1 MKIRCWTEGQ
11 PMSKFDQ
18 SIWSSTAPTFYQSPP
33 TQKVRTPEVE
43 FHVNFFNPI
52 QFLHSSY
59 ELLAGSKLSYLNP
72 GDSVEQKPGT
82 NSHFLSADTSGII
95 LKVHMSKNTQNSH
108 GNHYTKLFGW
118 AAYAQGRAAWKRGAS
133 NRQRKTKLFVYFSI
147 SWGCVRFF
155 RKVAILRQRK
165 YLICLFFLCYI
176 IYFKLPYM

>member
-43 FHVNFFNPI
+43 FHVNFFNQS

-108 GNHYTKLFGW
+108 GNRYTKFFGW
-118 AAYAQGRAAWKRGAS
+118 ILFEVACEFSTTACNFQKCFFFVKAVSVEIRNLKNLKITFGWKF
-133 NRQRKTKLFVYFSI
+133 NCKLVQTYFYH
-147 SWGCVRFF
+147 
-155 RKVAILRQRK
+155 KIL
-165 YLICLFFLCYI
+165 
-176 IYFKLPYM
+176 